1 MNIGIRYGLQYRAPR
16 VNAHQIIDQVQE
28 VVSRWSDF
36 VNIAGVFDSLANEIK
51 LNQRIDI

>member
-1 MNIGIRYGLQYRAPR
+1 MNIGIRYGLEYRAPR

>member
-1 MNIGIRYGLQYRAPR
+1 MNIGIRYGLEYRAPR

-28 VVSRWSDF
+28 VVSRWSDY